1 MNRRD
6 VMKLTSLAM
15 LPMMAGV
22 ALTVIGVA
30 LVVRPAD
37 ELKERP
43 T

>member
-1 MNRRD
+1 MAWALFGES
-6 VMKLTSLAM
+6 LTL
-15 LPMMAGV
+15 LMMAGV

-30 LVVRPAD
+30 LVVRPVD

>member
-1 MNRRD
+1 
-6 VMKLTSLAM
+6 
-15 LPMMAGV
+15 MMAGV

-37 ELKERP
+37 EVKERP